1 VHAIA
6 AAAACWW
13 HCHDSTL
20 LAGGRCWSGTD
31 ASADFAHP
39 NAYSS
44 LHPLPRT
51 LPFGTGAKCM
61 GSAHRVCIL
70 HRHRHTGVVNCQKNY
85 ASTLDCTGGSAAFAG
100 IVWCEYKTVCISAS

>member
-1 VHAIA
+1 M
-6 AAAACWW
+6 
-13 HCHDSTL
+13 
-20 LAGGRCWSGTD
+20 
-31 ASADFAHP
+31 
-39 NAYSS
+39 YSS

-70 HRHRHTGVVNCQKNY
+70 HRHTHTGVVNCQQNY